1 MDGGPV
7 FQLRCIC
14 ALALVLSGCTTVQY
28 VELREKPPNPIMERL
43 TRTAFGGP
51 GPSARSRQFLNATGY
66 SDDNDFARM
75 LSHCQQQL
83 GQPHHEEA
91 LHAAAEISY
100 LASQRCRKQDRAL
113 ALDLCLDATRYSWMA
128 ITEPNANG
136 RLPDPNQPAY
146 RETTEIYNTSL
157 QQLLRLTKSS
167 GEYRL
172 GQSIRMPVSGRVV
185 HTEIPFPSE
194 WLTPEQLGKFEF
206 VADYE
211 LRNLKNRH
219 TTSGVGVPIMVR
231 RQRPKA
237 ANELEEYYADG
248 LSMPITVVA
257 QFEADSWH
265 SHPDET
271 IRLQLLDT
279 RESDGVVVGQ
289 TLLPLES
296 DLSTPL
302 AWYLTDPR
310 KKLLE
315 TFAFFRPD
323 KAQKLEGL
331 YMIQPYDPDR
341 IPVLMVHGIWSSPNT
356 WMEMFNDLQ
365 SDPVIRDKY
374 QFWFYMYPTGEP
386 LTFATANLR
395 DRLKEMRIRCD
406 PHGRNQKLEQT
417 VVVGHSMGGLMA
429 YLLTVD
435 SEDRLWKAMSKVPV
449 EEIMADHETH
459 AQIRRVFFFESDRS
473 IDRIVTIASPFQG
486 SGYSN
491 NVTRWLGNSLV
502 FLPAVTSRLSEL
514 IFRQN
519 HQTGNPFAPRTSLD
533 SLNRSSA
540 VLSLVN
546 ETTAPQEVTH
556 HNVVGVKKTWWI
568 QHATDGVVR
577 LTSARRQDAE
587 TEITVRA
594 SHSDVQ
600 RHPETISEVR
610 RVLLEHLD
618 HVSRSHYPVM
628 PVDRSLQ
635 VSTSDADQPAI
646 NHVRSAAVATA
657 VQTP

>member
-1 MDGGPV
+1 M
-7 FQLRCIC
+7 F
-14 ALALVLSGCTTVQY
+14 SGCTTVQY

-43 TRTAFGGP
+43 TRTALGGP

-66 SDDNDFARM
+66 SGENDFAQM
-75 LSHCQQQL
+75 LSHCHQQF
-83 GQPHHEEA
+83 GQPDHEDA
-91 LHAAAEISY
+91 LHAAAELSY
-100 LASQRCRKQDRAL
+100 LASQRCRKQDRSL

-128 ITEPNANG
+128 ITEPDADG
-136 RLPDPNQPAY
+136 RLPDPNQPPY

-157 QQLLRLTKSS
+157 QQLLRLTKAS
-167 GEYRL
+167 GDYRL

-185 HTEIPFPSE
+185 QTEIPFPSE
-194 WLTPEQLGKFEF
+194 WLTPEQLGRFEF

-211 LRNLKNRH
+211 LQNLRNRH
-219 TTSGVGVPIMVR
+219 TTSGIGVPIMVR
-231 RQRPKA
+231 RQRPQA
-237 ANELEEYYADG
+237 ANPLEEYYADG

-257 QFEADSWH
+257 QFESNSWQ
-265 SHPDET
+265 SQPNET

-279 RESDGVVVGQ
+279 RESDGVVVDQ

-395 DRLKEMRIRCD
+395 DRLKEMRIHCD
-406 PHGRNQKLEQT
+406 PYGRNQKLEQT
-417 VVVGHSMGGLMA
+417 IVVGHSMGGLMA

-435 SEDRLWKAMSKVPV
+435 SEDRLWKAMSQVPV
-449 EEIMADHETH
+449 EEIMADTETH

-473 IDRIVTIASPFQG
+473 IDRIVTIASPFRG

-502 FLPAVTSRLSEL
+502 FLPAMTARLSDL

-519 HQTGNPFAPRTSLD
+519 HQPAGNPFAPRTSLD

-546 ETTAPQEVTH
+546 ETTAPEEVTH
-556 HNVVGVKKTWWI
+556 HNVVGVKRTWWI

-577 LTSARRQDAE
+577 LTSARRDDAE

-600 RHPETISEVR
+600 RHPETIAEVR

-618 HVSRSHYPVM
+618 QVSRSSYPIV
-628 PVDRSLQ
+628 PVHGSEQ
-635 VSTSDADQPAI
+635 TSTSEAQQTS
-646 NHVRSAAVATA
+646 VRPQRSGIAAATM
-657 VQTP
+657 QTP